1 MINKTFS
8 KCDMCDII
16 RAFNIDIP
24 NYTSMDKSMLSM
36 KLWDELCCIE
46 SIEPEQEVYCISTI
60 ADLKEYLTHKNP
72 SKVLTVKEKSKVMN
86 FCKEVIVYCNNGYS
100 IDMSIFTTYE
110 EIDIQ
115 LRDIAVHGDIPSVR
129 RAVRLFNGDPKI
141 KDHIHAV
148 ISNRVRRE
156 LEVKK
161 KKKVKHYYGLIRKE
175 GHYVVSFD

>member
-60 ADLKEYLTHKNP
+60 EDLKKYITDKNP
-72 SKVLTVKEKSKVMN
+72 SKILTVKEKSKVMS

-100 IDMSIFTTYE
+100 IDMCIFTSYE

-115 LRDIAVHGDIPSVR
+115 LRDIAMHGDIPSVR
-129 RAVRLFNGDPKI
+129 RAIRLFNEDIKTIEKI
-141 KDHIHAV
+141 VPV
-148 ISNRVRRE
+148 ISNRVCRE

-175 GHYVVSFD
+175 GKYRVSFD

>member
-1 MINKTFS
+1 MINKTYS

-24 NYTSMDKSMLSM
+24 NYTSMDKSTLSM

-46 SIEPEQEVYCISTI
+46 SIEPETEVYCISTI
-60 ADLKEYLTHKNP
+60 TELKEYLTHKNP

-86 FCKEVIVYCNNGYS
+86 FCKEVIIYCNNGYS
-100 IDMSIFTTYE
+100 IDMSIFTSYE

-115 LRDIAVHGDIPSVR
+115 LRDISVHGDIPSVR
-129 RAVRLFNGDPKI
+129 RAIRLFNEDI
-141 KDHIHAV
+141 KTTENIVPV
-148 ISNRVRRE
+148 ISNRVIRE

-161 KKKVKHYYGLIRKE
+161 KKKVKRYYGLIQKS
-175 GHYVVSFD
+175 GHFAISFD